1 MGLMQTDRNL
11 QQAENGVLRT
21 FLRVILASGLAAFS
35 APALAQGDPAPPLGC
50 TGTPSATW
58 VTVIAE
64 ELRSGDG
71 LLAMTLYAD
80 DSRRFLVKHGSL
92 SVGRVK
98 VQPGGTTR
106 GCVFLP
112 APGVYAI
119 ALYHDENGDTK
130 FNRSMIGLPQEG
142 WGFTNN
148 PPTLMGLPS
157 FSSVR
162 LNVPHTGLVTRIKMK
177 YP

>member
-1 MGLMQTDRNL
+1 M
-11 QQAENGVLRT
+11 LRKLT
-21 FLRVILASGLAAFS
+21 KAIVAGGLALFA
-35 APALAQGDPAPPLGC
+35 APALAQGEPTPPAGC

-58 VTVIAE
+58 ITVIAE
-64 ELRSGDG
+64 NLRSGDG

-80 DSRRFLVKHGSL
+80 DSRRFLVKRGSL

-106 GCVFLP
+106 GCIFLP

-119 ALYHDENGDTK
+119 ALYHDENGDTS
-130 FNRSMIGLPQEG
+130 FNRSGIGLPKEG

-162 LNVPHTGLVTRIKMK
+162 LTIQRTGLVTRIKMK

>member
-1 MGLMQTDRNL
+1 MQTDPQFGR
-11 QQAENGVLRT
+11 AGAGKLRT
-21 FLRVILASGLAAFS
+21 FFRALVGSGLALLAT
-35 APALAQGDPAPPLGC
+35 PALAQGDPAPPPGC
-50 TGTPSATW
+50 TGTPTATW

-64 ELRSGDG
+64 NLRNSDG

-106 GCVFLP
+106 GCIFLP
-112 APGVYAI
+112 EPGVYAI

-130 FNRSMIGLPQEG
+130 FNRSMIGLPVEG

-162 LNVPHTGLVTRIKMK
+162 LNVPRTGLVTRIKMK